1 VLTGPGSD
9 DLLAG
14 MDHLLGQLPPT
25 QAELAEQLRSLTA
38 GLRVLIE
45 SMQAEIDKLRRELS
59 RDSNNSSK
67 PPSSDTLTQRAAP
80 AARRQ
85 GWKKEKGKRKA
96 GKQPGAPGRHLAQVD
111 ASDVVVVPR
120 PTACQDCGAS
130 LADAPVEKRE
140 RRQVFDLPELRV
152 SVTEWVLEHCRCACG
167 TLCAGEF
174 PPEATGPACWGPNV
188 ATFASYLLAYQHV
201 PVARTAE
208 LMEEAL
214 GAPVS
219 TGWLA
224 GLLPRARALLEESGF
239 LEGLRGHLRSA
250 EVIGADETKA
260 RISGVA
266 HWLHTVSTPA
276 LTLIECHENRG
287 TKAMDAMGILPGFAG
302 VAMHDRYAPYFTYP
316 CDHACCGAHLLR
328 DLKGVGEI
336 PGQREWTDAMAAL
349 LLEAQDKAG
358 QARERGSR
366 HVGTVARRRI
376 SERYDEI
383 VTQAIRAN
391 PDPLLR
397 GRVKRTKLEAD
408 SNNLA
413 LAFQS
418 RKDQILRF
426 LNDLRVPFTNNLSE
440 RDLRMAKLQQKISGC
455 FRSLAGARAFCAA
468 RSYVGTARKHGVT
481 AFEALTRL
489 FHGAPWRIPD
499 AAPT

>member
-1 VLTGPGSD
+1 
-9 DLLAG
+9 
-14 MDHLLGQLPPT
+14 M
-25 QAELAEQLRSLTA
+25 RS
-38 GLRVLIE
+38 
-45 SMQAEIDKLRRELS
+45 
-59 RDSNNSSK
+59 
-67 PPSSDTLTQRAAP
+67 P
-80 AARRQ
+80 
-85 GWKKEKGKRKA
+85 
-96 GKQPGAPGRHLAQVD
+96 
-111 ASDVVVVPR
+111 
-120 PTACQDCGAS
+120 
-130 LADAPVEKRE
+130 
-140 RRQVFDLPELRV
+140 
-152 SVTEWVLEHCRCACG
+152 
-167 TLCAGEF
+167 
-174 PPEATGPACWGPNV
+174 
-188 ATFASYLLAYQHV
+188 
-201 PVARTAE
+201 
-208 LMEEAL
+208 
-214 GAPVS
+214 
-219 TGWLA
+219 
-224 GLLPRARALLEESGF
+224 
-239 LEGLRGHLRSA
+239 
-250 EVIGADETKA
+250 
-260 RISGVA
+260 
-266 HWLHTVSTPA
+266 
-276 LTLIECHENRG
+276 
-287 TKAMDAMGILPGFAG
+287 
-302 VAMHDRYAPYFTYP
+302 
-316 CDHACCGAHLLR
+316 
-328 DLKGVGEI
+328 
-336 PGQREWTDAMAAL
+336 AAL